1 MTNFVVSFSIKSE
14 KNCPLYDVGEVLMLS
29 EKTLLC
35 PPGKEVCLILVRDLT
50 ALLFTFL
57 QNQPFIA
64 SDYRDT
70 VFNCSGCKGLI
81 KFGFMEDFGGDETN
95 QPGSSVETSLEAQE
109 LLEVLAESKIFKAL
123 SRGILAEIVKG
134 ARKITLQDGSYLLQK
149 GEENQNIYIV
159 LSGRLV
165 VEDEGLLLATID
177 EYEICGEM
185 SYLGGD
191 TAISSVRAD
200 GTVVVLAIGGEVFG
214 KILGNNPA
222 IQSYMARLLTLRLRR
237 TTENRARELSSC
249 MTGRIDEILPA
260 EILQIFHMHQ
270 KTGQLVLE
278 MRSGKGLV
286 CFKEGQIVHAVY
298 AGLTG
303 ETAVYKILAEES
315 GTYRFT
321 TGLQKEFEQRQ
332 AIADFMMLLMEG
344 VRLADEEDGQF

>member
-14 KNCPLYDVGEVLMLS
+14 KNCPLYDVGDVLMLS
-29 EKTLLC
+29 EKTLSC

-57 QNQPFIA
+57 QNQPFVA

-70 VFNCSGCKGLI
+70 LFNCSGCKGLI
-81 KFGFMEDFGGDETN
+81 KFGLMEETGVN
-95 QPGSSVETSLEAQE
+95 DANEPASSVETSLEVQE
-109 LLEVLAESKIFKAL
+109 LLEILGESKIFKTL
-123 SRGILAEIVKG
+123 NRRILAEIVKA
-134 ARKITLQDGSYLLQK
+134 ARRITLQDGSYLLQK

-159 LSGRLV
+159 ISGRLV

-177 EYEICGEM
+177 ENEICGEM

-200 GTVVVLAIGGEVFG
+200 GTVTVLAIGGDVFG
-214 KILGNNPA
+214 QILGDNSA
-222 IQSYMARLLTLRLRR
+222 IQSYMARLLAVRLRR

-270 KTGQLVLE
+270 KTGQLAFE
-278 MRSGKGLV
+278 MPSGNGLV

-298 AGLTG
+298 AGLAG
-303 ETAVYKILAEES
+303 EVAVYKILAEES

-321 TGLQKEFEQRQ
+321 TGLQKEFKHRP
-332 AIADFMMLLMEG
+332 AIADFMMMLMEG
-344 VRLADEEDGQF
+344 VRLADEEQGNF